1 MGLQLYENAW
11 IKSQEE
17 GVTLGSHKYHAA
29 DQELGVG
36 YTLRHPRGECV
47 QSIMAEKTLKNL
59 EDQLNCA
66 ICLDTYTEPKVL
78 QCHHVYCRKC
88 LVRLVVR
95 NEQGQLILTC
105 PKCRHDTPIPA
116 DGVGGL
122 QSAFEVNHL
131 LEIIDKYKK
140 NKDAVSSI
148 KGAEDDVASST
159 SSKKLTPYCSE
170 HEGKELELYCE
181 KCEELICYKCVYK
194 GGKHHNHDSE
204 QIEVLVEKYKGE
216 ITSLLKP
223 MEEELTIVNKA
234 LAQLDT
240 CSGEI
245 YDQRAAIEANI
256 HDKIQQLHEFLDVR
270 KTELIGQLHRITQRK
285 LKGLATQRDQI
296 ETTQVQM
303 SSCLNFVRER
313 LNTGSNGEVLKM
325 KTRIVKQVKELTS
338 AFQLDTLKP
347 ITKADIT
354 FSVSPDVIA
363 GCQNYGKVYAARDP
377 DPSKCHAT
385 GKGLEEAA
393 VGKKSKALIQAF
405 DYMGTPCTEL
415 IKSLQCE
422 VISDITGTKA
432 QVSVKRRGQNQY
444 KIKYQPTIKGRN
456 QLHIKI
462 NSQHI
467 KGSPFPVSVKLPID
481 QLGIPIQ
488 IICDVNRPMGV
499 TVNQKG
505 EVIVSEFYINCVSVF
520 SPTGEKF
527 KSFGTSGSDHG
538 QFSNSGGV
546 AVDGEEN
553 ILVLDYENHRIQ
565 KFTANGHFLTAVGTK
580 GNRPLQFDHPAYIA
594 YNASNNKLYVTDPG
608 NNRVQ
613 VLNSNLTFSST
624 FGKKGSGKGEFN
636 DPCGIACNSTG
647 KVYISEH
654 GNNRIQV
661 FTADG
666 TFLSMFGRHGS
677 ARGELNGPCGI
688 TLDVNDIVYVSEF
701 KNHRVSVFTSEGQ
714 FVSSFGSQGSQ
725 QGELDYPTGI
735 AVDNSGVIYVCDV
748 KNCCIKIF

>member
-1 MGLQLYENAW
+1 M
-11 IKSQEE
+11 
-17 GVTLGSHKYHAA
+17 
-29 DQELGVG
+29 D
-36 YTLRHPRGECV
+36 
-47 QSIMAEKTLKNL
+47 EKKALKNL
-59 EDQLNCA
+59 EDGLKCA
-66 ICLDTYTEPKVL
+66 ICVDTYTEPKVL

-88 LVRLVVR
+88 LMRLVVR
-95 NEQGQLILTC
+95 DQQGQLILTC

-116 DGVGGL
+116 DGVGSL
-122 QSAFEVNHL
+122 QSAFKVNHF
-131 LEIIDKYKK
+131 LEIIDEYKK
-140 NKDAVSSI
+140 SRDAVSSVE
-148 KGAEDDVASST
+148 GAEGDVASST
-159 SSKKLTPYCSE
+159 PSKKLTTYCLE
-170 HEGKELELYCE
+170 HEGMKLELYCE

-216 ITSLLKP
+216 ITSSLKP

-234 LAQLDT
+234 LAQLDIR
-240 CSGEI
+240 SGEI
-245 YDQRAAIEANI
+245 SDQRAAIEANI

-338 AFQLDTLKP
+338 AFRPGTLKP

-422 VISDITGTKA
+422 VISDIASTKA

-444 KIKYQPTIKGRN
+444 EIKYQPTIKGRN

-488 IICDVNRPMGV
+488 IIHDVNGPMGV

-505 EVIVSEFYINCVSVF
+505 EVIVSEFFINCVSVF

-527 KSFGTSGSDHG
+527 KSIGTSGSDYG
-538 QFSNSGGV
+538 QFSYPRGV
-546 AVDGEEN
+546 AIDSEEN
-553 ILVLDYENHRIQ
+553 ILVVDYENHRIQ
-565 KFTANGHFLTAVGTK
+565 KFTANGQFLTAVGTK
-580 GNRPLQFDHPAYIA
+580 GNGPLQFDHPMYIA
-594 YNASNNKLYVTDPG
+594 YNASNNKLYVTDAE

-613 VLNSNLTFSST
+613 VLNSDLTNYNT
-624 FGKKGSGKGEFN
+624 FGKKGNSKGQFN
-636 DPCGIACNSTG
+636 KPRGIACNSTG
-647 KVYISEH
+647 KIYVADYE
-654 GNNRIQV
+654 NNRIQV
-661 FTADG
+661 FTAG
-666 TFLSMFGRHGS
+666 GGFLLTFGRHGS
-677 ARGELNGPCGI
+677 GRGELNGPFGI
-688 TLDVNDIVYVSEF
+688 AVLNDIVYVSELY
-701 KNHRVSVFTSEGQ
+701 HRVSVFTSEGQ
-714 FVSSFGSQGSQ
+714 FVSSFGSLGSQ
-725 QGELDYPTGI
+725 QGELCYPAEV
-735 AVDNSGVIYVCDV
+735 AVDNSGVVYVCDGR
-748 KNCCIKIF
+748 NCCIKMF

>member
-1 MGLQLYENAW
+1 
-11 IKSQEE
+11 
-17 GVTLGSHKYHAA
+17 
-29 DQELGVG
+29 
-36 YTLRHPRGECV
+36 
-47 QSIMAEKTLKNL
+47 MAEKKALKNL

-95 NEQGQLILTC
+95 DQQGQLILTC
-105 PKCRHDTPIPA
+105 PKCRHDTSIPSG
-116 DGVGGL
+116 GVGGL
-122 QSAFEVNHL
+122 QSAFELNHF
-131 LEIIDKYKK
+131 LEIIDEYKK
-140 NKDAVSSI
+140 SKDAVSSLE
-148 KGAEDDVASST
+148 GAEGYVASST
-159 SSKKLTPYCSE
+159 PSKKLTPHCSE
-170 HEGKELELYCE
+170 HEDRKLELYCE
-181 KCEELICYKCVYK
+181 KCEELICFECAFK

-204 QIEVLVEKYKGE
+204 KINLLVEKYKGE
-216 ITSLLKP
+216 IMSSLKP
-223 MEEELTIVNKA
+223 MEEELTIINKA

-240 CSGEI
+240 RSGDI
-245 YDQRAAIEANI
+245 SDQRAAIETNI

-270 KTELIGQLHRITQRK
+270 KTELIGQLHQITQSK

-303 SSCLNFVRER
+303 SSCLDFVRER

-338 AFQLDTLKP
+338 AFQPDTLKP

-354 FSVSPDVIA
+354 FSVSPDVTA
-363 GCQNYGKVYAARDP
+363 VCQNYGKVYAARDP

-385 GKGLEEAA
+385 GKGLEEAV
-393 VGKKSKALIQAF
+393 VGEKSTALIQAF
-405 DYMGTPCTEL
+405 DYIGTPCTEL

-422 VISDITGTKA
+422 VISDITSAKA
-432 QVSVKRRGQNQY
+432 QGSIERRGQNQY
-444 KIKYQPTIKGRN
+444 EIKYQPTIKGRN

-462 NSQHI
+462 NSQHM

-488 IICDVNRPMGV
+488 IIHDVNRPMGV
-499 TVNQKG
+499 TFNQKG
-505 EVIVSEFYINCVSVF
+505 EVIVSEFYINVF

-538 QFSNSGGV
+538 QFSNPGGV
-546 AVDGEEN
+546 AVDSEEN
-553 ILVLDYENHRIQ
+553 ILVVDSRNHRIH

-580 GNRPLQFDHPAYIA
+580 GNRPLQFDYPAYIA
-594 YNASNNKLYVTDPG
+594 YNASNNKLYVTDSE
-608 NNRVQ
+608 NNRIQ
-613 VLNSNLTFSST
+613 VLNFDLTFSST
-624 FGKKGSGKGEFN
+624 FGKKGSGKGQF
-636 DPCGIACNSTG
+636 DCPCGIACNSTG
-647 KVYISEH
+647 KVYISEF

-666 TFLSMFGRHGS
+666 TFLLMFGRHGS

-714 FVSSFGSQGSQ
+714 FVSSFGSQGRQ
-725 QGELDYPTGI
+725 QGELDHPTGV
-735 AVDNSGVIYVCDV
+735 AVDNGGVVYVCDL
-748 KNCCIKIF
+748 KNSCIKMF